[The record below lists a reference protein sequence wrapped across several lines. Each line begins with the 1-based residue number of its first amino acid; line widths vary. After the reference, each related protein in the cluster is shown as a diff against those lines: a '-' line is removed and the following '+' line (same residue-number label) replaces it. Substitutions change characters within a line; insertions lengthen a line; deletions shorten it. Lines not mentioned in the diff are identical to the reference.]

1 MGDCNDK
8 RCPVHGE
15 ISVRGNVLKGVVV
28 SAKPDKTVVI
38 ERSIVK
44 YMPKYERYKK
54 EKSKIYAHNP
64 PCIAAKENDIVRVG
78 ETRKLSKTKSF
89 VVLGIIGKKKVIKA
103 EEEIA
108 ANKGK
113 GKLPESGIEEIAEE
127 AGEEPLGKMLEGIG
141 KKAAKEKKGRGGA
154 AE

>member
-1 MGDCNDK
+1 MSDCNDK

-38 ERSIVK
+38 ERSIVR

-108 ANKGK
+108 ADKGK
-113 GKLPESGIEEIAEE
+113 GRLPKSGVEEIAEE
-127 AGEEPLGKMLEGIG
+127 VEEEAGKMLEGIG
-141 KKAAKEKKGRGGA
+141 KKAAKGKKTNGGA